1 MSNNTQDKREN
12 SISRSPYKNTPLS
25 SNKLQFE
32 GSVDFSKENL
42 DLTSNTDNNLSFGIK
57 TPFQLTPM
65 DFDSLKKFH
74 DTETNI
80 SLSRTHQKSILSPNG
95 QESPYTMFDTSNV
108 SYSNL
113 TMPQAEKRS
122 KRHFYE
128 SFVDSNNSEVLNDNN
143 VYNSHYLNEY
153 GSSFQQTH
161 ENNSLAN
168 KIGKNKIGIT
178 RSAGHLNLS
187 LNSKFQNSKSL
198 LEEIPT
204 AEITN
209 ESNTYTNEKLRASSQ
224 FSTDSKTTTTLQSNF
239 NHSFDPNEKYS
250 QYGSPKSSLLRK
262 YNKKNLTLNLNQD
275 QTSGINNTSDDSA
288 NTEHTIFSFKNSWN
302 HNINSAKSRV
312 SPLPTN
318 ETQWSHPTYM
328 DYNSNSATESTFNAG
343 RNYGGLNHVILN
355 NNAISLEEGSITKM
369 RKIYNPSI
377 ESQSNNPSFIDA
389 KPDPNIFETNKLVS
403 KFQSKASAY
412 QEKTDRLLGPQLL
425 GDNFRYDESIN
436 AQNNAHIVP
445 DTPVKKPLF
454 FQFDK
459 SNFSTEAALVED
471 EDEDNMIDDEQS
483 RDYDMMDD
491 VSDLQS
497 NSLKLSFNQPDFKG
511 GSSQDVFKRSPT
523 HLNNHYKHLRGHSSV
538 GKKEKAYHKTNNSVT
553 TITTISSNLSYGN
566 SVDSQHGS
574 ARQSMILGSNLNS
587 SLQKLTDDLYGG
599 SFETNMH
606 KEETPTKNRYSVLL
620 SDRGFGSTKNQFHT
634 PQKSEINPRLD
645 KMDLL
650 KSMKKPKTSLQGP
663 LDLEYKTVIT
673 PSSKFI
679 SPDAK
684 HTTSILNKNN
694 EDDVHY
700 AYLVTKF
707 SKVQEIH
714 NAGAFAK
721 VFKVEKNISNS
732 KSLGNRQKSK
742 DVFAVKCM
750 YAYNNKGNYLN
761 VLNEIH
767 ILQTISKVRTEY
779 RNNYKNNLDTEANYG
794 NEAVL
799 YEQSNKRRTIF
810 KKNDFDID
818 ESSFVF
824 DFITSWKHENGY
836 YIISDY
842 YENGT
847 LNDFIMGQIK
857 NKDFKFDDFR
867 IWKIIVEVCHG
878 LNFIHK
884 HCSIAHLDLK
894 PSNIFVTFEGSLKI
908 GDFGLSTKLPLKG
921 KHFENEGDREY
932 IAPEIIRD
940 SIYDFRADIFS
951 LGLIII
957 ELACNVVLPDNGK
970 AWQRL
975 RSGNI
980 SDLGKISS
988 TEINKFLNDSTENY
1002 SIKSNNL
1009 SQSRMTPLL
1018 SASNFIGT
1026 TKLDEIEK
1034 NTGKVIPA
1042 WVPKFLIDG
1051 MSLEKVV
1058 KWMIEPDYTKRPTSQ
1073 DILFTDECEYVGKAM
1088 QAGSVVFE
1096 GDFGPKLELF

>member
-1 MSNNTQDKREN
+1 MSNNNQDKRQD
-12 SISRSPYKNTPLS
+12 SISCSPHKNTPIS

-32 GSVDFSKENL
+32 GSVDFSKENVEL
-42 DLTSNTDNNLSFGIK
+42 VSNADNNLSFGVK

-74 DTETNI
+74 DTESNI
-80 SLSRTHQKSILSPNG
+80 SLSRTHQKSILSPNV
-95 QESPYTMFDTSNV
+95 QESPYTMFDSANV
-108 SYSNL
+108 SYSRL
-113 TMPQAEKRS
+113 TMPQVEKRS
-122 KRHFYE
+122 KRHFFE
-128 SFVDSNNSEVLNDNN
+128 SFVDSNNSEASNDNN
-143 VYNSHYLNEY
+143 LYNSHYMHEY
-153 GSSFQQTH
+153 GSSLQQPIDNT
-161 ENNSLAN
+161 SFVN
-168 KIGKNKIGIT
+168 KVGKNKLGLT

-187 LNSKFQNSKSL
+187 LNSKFHNKKSL
-198 LEEIPT
+198 LEEIPS

-209 ESNTYTNEKLRASSQ
+209 TYANETLRASSQ
-224 FSTDSKTTTTLQSNF
+224 FSTDSKTTATLQSSF
-239 NHSFDPNEKYS
+239 NHSFDPNEKYN
-250 QYGSPKSSLLRK
+250 QNGSPKSSLIRK
-262 YNKKNLTLNLNQD
+262 YNKKNLTLNLN
-275 QTSGINNTSDDSA
+275 SENINGTHNTSDDSA
-288 NTEHTIFSFKNSWN
+288 NTEHSIFSFKNSWN
-302 HNINSAKSRV
+302 NNINSVKSGV

-318 ETQWSHPTYM
+318 ETNWSNQTYM
-328 DYNSNSATESTFNAG
+328 DYNLRSATDSISGAG
-343 RNYGGLNHVILN
+343 RAYSGLDQMSLN
-355 NNAISLEEGSITKM
+355 NNTLEEGSITKM
-369 RKIYNPSI
+369 RKISNLSLG
-377 ESQSNNPSFIDA
+377 SHQNNPSFIDA
-389 KPDPNIFETNKLVS
+389 KPDPTIFENNKLVS
-403 KFQSKASAY
+403 KFQNNNATYSDNSGHSSGI
-412 QEKTDRLLGPQLL
+412 QVL
-425 GDNFRYDESIN
+425 GDNFKFNDSRN
-436 AQNNAHIVP
+436 LNNNSHVVP

-454 FQFDK
+454 FQFDN
-459 SNFSTEAALVED
+459 SNFSSNAAIAEEENTDDML
-471 EDEDNMIDDEQS
+471 DDEQS

-491 VSDLQS
+491 VSDIQN
-497 NSLKLSFNQPDFKG
+497 NSLKLSFHQPDLKG
-511 GSSQDVFKRSPT
+511 SNSQDVFKRSPT
-523 HLNNHYKHLRGHSSV
+523 HLNNHFKNLRGSGSA
-538 GKKEKAYHKTNNSVT
+538 GKKEKVYHKPNNSVT
-553 TITTISSNLSYGN
+553 TITTISSNLSFGN

-574 ARQSMILGSNLNS
+574 ARQSMILGNNLNS

-599 SFETNMH
+599 PSDGNMH
-606 KEETPTKNRYSVLL
+606 KEETPTKNRYSFLISEKNL
-620 SDRGFGSTKNQFHT
+620 SSTKNQFLT
-634 PQKSEINPRLD
+634 PQKNEVSGKHE

-650 KSMKKPKTSLQGP
+650 KSMKKPRTSLQGP
-663 LDLEYKTVIT
+663 LDLEYKNVIT
-673 PSSKFI
+673 PTNKFI

-684 HTTSILNKNN
+684 HATSILNKNN
-694 EDDVHY
+694 EDDIHY

-732 KSLGNRQKSK
+732 KSLGSRQKSK

-767 ILQTISKVRTEY
+767 ILQTISKSREEY
-779 RNNYKNNLDTEANYG
+779 RNSFKNSQQNEVDYG

-799 YEQSNKRRTIF
+799 YEQSNSKRRTIF
-810 KKNDFDID
+810 KKNDFGID

-847 LNDFIMGQIK
+847 LNDFIQSQIK

-884 HCSIAHLDLK
+884 YCSIVHLDLK

-921 KHFENEGDREY
+921 QHFENEGDREY
-932 IAPEIIRD
+932 IAPEIIRH

-951 LGLIII
+951 LGLIVI

-988 TEINKFLNDSTENY
+988 TEINKFLSDSPENY
-1002 SIKSNNL
+1002 SSNSNNA
-1009 SQSRMTPLL
+1009 SDSKMTPLL
-1018 SASNFIGT
+1018 SASNFIGSS
-1026 TKLDEIEK
+1026 KLDEIEK
-1034 NTGKVIPA
+1034 NTGKLIPA

-1051 MSLEKVV
+1051 VSLEKIV
-1058 KWMIEPDYTKRPTSQ
+1058 KWMIEPDYTKRPTSE